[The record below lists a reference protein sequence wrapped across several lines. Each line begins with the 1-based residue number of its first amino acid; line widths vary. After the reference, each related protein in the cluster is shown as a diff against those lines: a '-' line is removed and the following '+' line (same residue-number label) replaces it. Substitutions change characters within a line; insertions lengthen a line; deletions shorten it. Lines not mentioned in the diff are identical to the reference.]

1 VETYGPVQ
9 SIINALINKVS
20 MIENEFQNKIL
31 TSYIRHQEVDLS
43 LNGMTPTPER
53 IKIIDMTSPVIYDD
67 FKIMVKWPEEMERWT
82 EVARPFDTI
91 V

>member
-1 VETYGPVQ
+1 
-9 SIINALINKVS
+9 
-20 MIENEFQNKIL
+20 M
-31 TSYIRHQEVDLS
+31 DLS

-82 EVARPFDTI
+82 EVAKPFDTI
-91 V
+91 VLHFLFLF

>member
-1 VETYGPVQ
+1 
-9 SIINALINKVS
+9 
-20 MIENEFQNKIL
+20 
-31 TSYIRHQEVDLS
+31 VDLS